1 MITFISP
8 KKAVNAVFYRLPVL
22 QTEMEQL
29 KSNFEIYLKSGKAD
43 ESEEFHKNLIKDFL
57 ANTFFS
63 PDYAVNTNG
72 REDLVIF
79 NGNNA
84 ASKPAVI
91 IEAKSPTNLAE
102 MFSENNRNCKA
113 LQECVYYFMQ
123 ENLRFGNNE
132 VKHIIVT
139 NYNDFYIF
147 DAKDFSRFFLA
158 KTNPIVEQFKKFDAG
173 QLSDTKTAYFYENC
187 AKPAIERWIENENLV
202 VTHFSKDDFAKYIKN
217 GKDNGLLPLY
227 KILSPEHLLNKPFA
241 NDSNSLDKNF
251 YEELLHIVGLE
262 EVKESGKKV
271 IRRRKESERDS
282 ASLIESAI
290 YQLEEDILNE
300 NERFETALRLVINWV
315 NRLIFLKLVESQQL
329 AYQKGNPEYK
339 FLTIELVPNFDE
351 LNILFFKV
359 LGRKPEKRDEQVKE
373 KFRFVPYLN
382 SSLFEQSDEEKLLQ
396 IRGIMNKPMKIFAHT
411 VLKDDKG
418 RKMSGNIDNLAYIF
432 RFLDAYNFSSETEGG
447 ITQNTKTLINA
458 SVLGLIFEKINGYK
472 DGSFFT
478 PGFIT
483 EYMAK
488 ETIER
493 AVVQKFNDVKSW
505 KCETLD
511 EIRDKIEDRKEANE
525 IINSL
530 RICDPAVGS
539 GHFLVSVLNRILY
552 IKSYLDILLD
562 KNGLRIR
569 RSDWE
574 LCLENDEISILDDEG
589 NPFIYS
595 VNSERQRVQETI
607 FGEKRKIIENCL
619 FGVDINPASVY
630 ICRLRL
636 WIELLK
642 NAYYTKESDFTQL
655 ETLPNIDI
663 NIKCGNSLVSR
674 YSIKTGSSVLN
685 EGNPDTRKLIKQY
698 REAVAAYKNENNKEN
713 KRKVDSLIASIK
725 RQIHGVAQLSLFDEE
740 LNKKILDDDI
750 YANSLEWMIEFP
762 EVLADTGK
770 FLGFDAV
777 IGNPPYIR
785 VQNLEYSMIDKLK
798 ATYETALKRIDISLC
813 FVELVSRLVK
823 PNGIVCFITSNQF
836 LTTEYGK
843 AMRDFLLNKFFL
855 LKNIDL
861 GDLPI
866 FEAALTYV
874 SIFEFSTQKPA
885 FFEYYSVDSI
895 ISAENMNYGTPKLI
909 SYNSLNNDNWNL
921 RNHCKNSIYEK
932 MFINSKKLG
941 EIGHCHTGLFTG
953 CDKVLMFSEKDLLN
967 LPFEKEILL
976 PVLRAENCAKY
987 VASSPNKYV
996 IYPYYEKDEKTCIYS
1011 EKDLES
1017 KFPNAYKYLQN
1028 NKKNLYKR
1036 KDSRSVFGEKSNWY
1050 GLVRFGRK
1058 EMFDKPKI
1066 ISPGEVRDHKFCL
1079 DYSKAG
1085 FSCAR
1090 VFAITVNNED
1100 FDIKYLLAVL
1110 NSNPMKSFIQSIASL
1125 KNGGYYSY
1133 SSNILNRCPIP
1144 TATHEQQK
1152 PIIDLVDRIL
1162 AAKKTNSKTDTSA
1175 DEHKID
1181 LQVYHLYGLT
1191 FEEAKIID
1199 PELKEEEFEAVK

>member
-8 KKAVNAVFYRLPVL
+8 KKAVNAAFYRLPVL
-22 QTEMEQL
+22 QAEMERL
-29 KSNFEIYLKSGKAD
+29 KNNFEIYLKFGKAD
-43 ESEEFHKNLIKDFL
+43 ESEEFHKNLIKKFL
-57 ANTFFS
+57 EDTFFS

-79 NGNNA
+79 NGNNVN
-84 ASKPAVI
+84 SKPAVI

-113 LQECVYYFMQ
+113 LQECIYYFMQ

-132 VKHIIVT
+132 VKHIIIT

-158 KTNPIVEQFKKFDAG
+158 KTNPIVEQFRKFEAG
-173 QLSDTKTAYFYENC
+173 QLSDTKTSYFYEKC
-187 AKPAIERWIENENLV
+187 AKPAIERWIENENV
-202 VTHFSKDDFAKYIKN
+202 IVTHFSKDDFAKYIKN
-217 GKDNGLLPLY
+217 GKDNGLIPLY
-227 KILSPEHLLNKPFA
+227 KIFSPEHLLNKPFA

-271 IRRRKESERDS
+271 IRRKKESERDS
-282 ASLIESAI
+282 ASLVESAI
-290 YQLEEDILNE
+290 YQLEEDILSE
-300 NERFETALRLVINWV
+300 FERFETALRLVINWV

-339 FLTIELVPNFDE
+339 FLTIELVQNFDE

-359 LGRKPEKRDEQVKE
+359 LGRKPEKRDSEVKE

-396 IRGIMNKPMKIFAHT
+396 IRGIMNKPMKLFAHT

-447 ITQNTKTLINA
+447 ITQSTKTLINA

-493 AVVQKFNDVKSW
+493 AVVQKFNDVKGW
-505 KCETLD
+505 NCETLD
-511 EIRDKIEDRKEANE
+511 EIRDKIEDRKEADE

-562 KNGLRIR
+562 KNGMRIR

-574 LCLENDEISILDDEG
+574 LRLENDEISILDDEG
-589 NPFIYS
+589 NPFSYS

-713 KRKVDSLIASIK
+713 KRKVDTSIASIK

-762 EVLADTGK
+762 EVLDDTGK

-777 IGNPPYIR
+777 IGNPPYVNISNIKDEAAKQFYR
-785 VQNLEYSMIDKLK
+785 AAYKTAKNKCDLYSIFTEK
-798 ATYETALKRIDISLC
+798 AKSL
-813 FVELVSRLVK
+813 LK
-823 PNGIVCFITSNQF
+823 PNGLFGFIFSNTWLSIESFYPFREF
-836 LTTEYGK
+836 LAKDVKVTKLVEIPEYIFANATVK
-843 AMRDFLLNKFFL
+843 TCICLYKNALPSENDIIEIEKCEQAKFNKKDFVLSYKQIL
-855 LKNIDL
+855 
-861 GDLPI
+861 
-866 FEAALTYV
+866 
-874 SIFEFSTQKPA
+874 
-885 FFEYYSVDSI
+885 
-895 ISAENMNYGTPKLI
+895 ENF
-909 SYNSLNNDNWNL
+909 NL
-921 RNHCKNSIYEK
+921 S
-932 MFINSKKLG
+932 
-941 EIGHCHTGLFTG
+941 FT
-953 CDKVLMFSEKDLLN
+953 
-967 LPFEKEILL
+967 FEKEIKLDKVETVPLDTIATFSAGIKTANDDKFIFSEKKDGDCFLFLRGKSLKRWETPNNTEYIWYKPDLMSENVNARPRDKACFTVPKKIVIQDIAQEITATLDKQQYLCNDKVSIIYDTDEAYSMEFILALL
-976 PVLRAENCAKY
+976 NSKLINKWFKTVYPTGLKITINQLRTIPIHA
-987 VASSPNKYV
+987 VSPN
-996 IYPYYEKDEKTCIYS
+996 E
-1011 EKDLES
+1011 
-1017 KFPNAYKYLQN
+1017 
-1028 NKKNLYKR
+1028 
-1036 KDSRSVFGEKSNWY
+1036 
-1050 GLVRFGRK
+1050 
-1058 EMFDKPKI
+1058 
-1066 ISPGEVRDHKFCL
+1066 
-1079 DYSKAG
+1079 
-1085 FSCAR
+1085 
-1090 VFAITVNNED
+1090 
-1100 FDIKYLLAVL
+1100 
-1110 NSNPMKSFIQSIASL
+1110 
-1125 KNGGYYSY
+1125 
-1133 SSNILNRCPIP
+1133 
-1144 TATHEQQK
+1144 QK
-1152 PIIDLVDRIL
+1152 PIIDLVDKIL
-1162 AAKKTNSKTDTSA
+1162 AAKAADHNADTSA

-1181 LQVYHLYGLT
+1181 LLVYHLYGLT
-1191 FEEAKIID
+1191 FDEAKIID
-1199 PELKEEEFEAVK
+1199 PELNEEEFEAGK

>member
-8 KKAVNAVFYRLPVL
+8 KKAVNAAFYRLPVL
-22 QTEMEQL
+22 QTEMERL

-158 KTNPIVEQFKKFDAG
+158 KTNPIAEQFKKFDAG
-173 QLSDTKTAYFYENC
+173 QLSDTKTSYFYENC
-187 AKPAIERWIENENLV
+187 AKPAIERWIENENVV

-217 GKDNGLLPLY
+217 GKDNGLIPLY

-339 FLTIELVPNFDE
+339 FLTIELVQNFDE

-359 LGRKPEKRDEQVKE
+359 LGRKPEKRDSEVKE

-396 IRGIMNKPMKIFAHT
+396 IRGIMNKPMKFFAHT

-493 AVVQKFNDVKSW
+493 AVVQKFNDVKGW
-505 KCETLD
+505 NCETLD

-574 LCLENDEISILDDEG
+574 LRLENDEISILDDEG
-589 NPFIYS
+589 NPFSYS

-725 RQIHGVAQLSLFDEE
+725 RQIHGVAQLTLFDEE

-777 IGNPPYIR
+777 IGNPPYISAPAQVADEKMKKQR
-785 VQNLEYSMIDKLK
+785 EALVYRREYRTLYQKW
-798 ATYETALKRIDISLC
+798 DIYVP
-813 FVELVSRLVK
+813 FVELGLKLGRENAICAMIVPFPLTNQIYAKQLRRMIVENDLFELANLNGTKVFDEAMVSNCIPFVK
-823 PNGIVCFITSNQF
+823 KSAATGKTWISKIDDNMKISRAFSQLYSDLIQDTDTFIWNVTEEKRETNRHADMHVLGDFCYISYGLRPNSDEKTAKGEFKKEDLISEVQDNIPRRKYIEAKDIEKYKINRVRY
-836 LTTEYGK
+836 LEYGTYRSPAK
-843 AMRDFLLNKFFL
+843 LTRPTFNELYEPNKLMFNVL
-855 LKNIDL
+855 GELTGTIDKDKL
-861 GDLPI
+861 VHNHSLIACVLWKDLHGI
-866 FEAALTYV
+866 EN
-874 SIFEFSTQKPA
+874 Q
-885 FFEYYSVDSI
+885 SI
-895 ISAENMNYGTPKLI
+895 ISSIKKFSTMTRVDMEKLSETVDLRYLLGIMNSKYASVLLT
-909 SYNSLNNDNWNL
+909 NL
-921 RNHCKNSIYEK
+921 RGGDYH
-932 MFINSKKLG
+932 
-941 EIGHCHTGLFTG
+941 
-953 CDKVLMFSEKDLLN
+953 
-967 LPFEKEILL
+967 
-976 PVLRAENCAKY
+976 
-987 VASSPNKYV
+987 
-996 IYPYYEKDEKTCIYS
+996 IYPEHI
-1011 EKDLES
+1011 
-1017 KFPNAYKYLQN
+1017 
-1028 NKKNLYKR
+1028 R
-1036 KDSRSVFGEKSNWY
+1036 
-1050 GLVRFGRK
+1050 
-1058 EMFDKPKI
+1058 
-1066 ISPGEVRDHKFCL
+1066 
-1079 DYSKAG
+1079 
-1085 FSCAR
+1085 
-1090 VFAITVNNED
+1090 
-1100 FDIKYLLAVL
+1100 
-1110 NSNPMKSFIQSIASL
+1110 
-1125 KNGGYYSY
+1125 
-1133 SSNILNRCPIP
+1133 NIPIP
-1144 TATHEQQK
+1144 KAVPKQQK
-1152 PIIDLVDRIL
+1152 PIIDLVDKIL
-1162 AAKKTNSKTDTSA
+1162 AAKAADHNADTSA

-1191 FEEAKIID
+1191 FDEAKVID